1 MKHIYLVFLLV
12 TSIAFAQLTP
22 PASLQTY
29 YTDIDF
35 TKTGSALY
43 DDLAITTSSKHGPFL
58 TYSERHQFLYKA
70 DEDPSNGSNVLL
82 MYSGESR
89 SKTEYLSGSNPNS
102 PQTFNTEHVYPRSL
116 LDIGISEADLHL
128 LRSCD
133 ININSSRGNNPFT
146 DGSGTPNQAYFSTGS
161 SFFPGWEWRG
171 DVARIIMYVNLRY
184 NEPFSSVGTLNLFL
198 EWNSADPVSLNEI
211 EDNRN
216 TVISDA
222 QGNRNPFIDNPYLA
236 TVIWGGTPA
245 QDRWNTTPDT
255 EDPTTPAALTAANPT
270 ETTVDLSWT
279 ASTDNTAVSS
289 YDVYIGGAFYVNT
302 SSHATTYTVTGLT
315 ASTAYTFTLLARDA
329 SGNQSSLST
338 SATETTTAPDTE
350 DPTIP
355 ASLTASNPTA
365 STVDLS
371 WTASTDNTAVTSY
384 DVYVG
389 GVFYVNTGSNTT
401 TYTVTNLT
409 SETAYTFT
417 ILAKDA
423 AGNTS
428 TLSGSAIETTLVS
441 SSSSKNLFFSEYMEG
456 SSNNKAFEI
465 ANFTGSDITDL
476 SIYQVKLSANGAADW
491 TTNTYNFPTGASITD
506 NDVYVIGNGSLAVCT
521 GVVDNSNS
529 SITGFNGNDAI
540 GLFKNGVLIDII
552 GTLGDTATFG
562 SNTTLV
568 RNSTVAEGN
577 TTFNINEWTASM
589 SNTCSNLGQ
598 HSQTTLNL
606 PKINNND
613 FLAIKLYPNPLN
625 GDQLFIKTNEI
636 LNVKIFSIL
645 GEKIT
650 DSSVDASKNYINVS
664 NLNKGVYLVSIS
676 NGNKSVTK
684 KLIKL

>member
-22 PASLQTY
+22 PASQQTY
-29 YTDIDF
+29 YTDVDF

-302 SSHATTYTVTGLT
+302 SSNATTYTVTGLT

-355 ASLTASNPTA
+355 ANLTASNPTA

-384 DVYVG
+384 DVYLG

-401 TYTVTNLT
+401 TYTVINLT

-423 AGNTS
+423 AGNASSQSTS
-428 TLSGSAIETTLVS
+428 TIETTLV
-441 SSSSKNLFFSEYMEG
+441 G
-456 SSNNKAFEI
+456 SSDCASEDFANIPAAQGNYATRAWTGTDGLWTATDARTDQALNSKAICIRNGTLTSPTLSGGIGSLTVTTQLTFGGSAGTFDVLVNNVSVGSI
-465 ANFTGSDITDL
+465 PYGSDNTTSITTTLSNINTSGSVTVVLDNQSTSNRVRLDDL
-476 SIYQVKLSANGAADW
+476 SFTCY
-491 TTNTYNFPTGASITD
+491 T
-506 NDVYVIGNGSLAVCT
+506 
-521 GVVDNSNS
+521 
-529 SITGFNGNDAI
+529 
-540 GLFKNGVLIDII
+540 
-552 GTLGDTATFG
+552 GTLD
-562 SNTTLV
+562 
-568 RNSTVAEGN
+568 
-577 TTFNINEWTASM
+577 ID
-589 SNTCSNLGQ
+589 
-598 HSQTTLNL
+598 
-606 PKINNND
+606 NNN
-613 FLAIKLYPNPLN
+613 FEAIKLYPNPLN

-650 DSSVDASKNYINVS
+650 DSSIDASQNYINVS
-664 NLNKGVYLVSIS
+664 NLNKGIYLVSIS

>member
-12 TSIAFAQLTP
+12 TSIGFAQLTP

-29 YTDIDF
+29 YTDVDF
-35 TKTGSALY
+35 SKTGSDLY
-43 DDLAITTSSKHGPFL
+43 DDLATTTIAKHTTFL
-58 TYSERHQFLYKA
+58 TYSQRHQFLYNA
-70 DEDPSNGSNVLL
+70 DEDSSNESNVLL

-89 SKTEYLSGSNPNS
+89 SKTEYVSGSNPNS
-102 PQTFNTEHVYPRSL
+102 TQTFNTEHVYPRSL

-133 ININSSRGNNPFT
+133 TNINSSRGNNPFT

-198 EWNSADPVSLNEI
+198 EWNAADPVSLNEI

-255 EDPTTPAALTAANPT
+255 EVPTTPTALVAVNPT

-279 ASTDNTAVSS
+279 ASTDNIAVSS
-289 YDVYIGGAFYVNT
+289 YDVYLGGSFYVNT
-302 SSHATTYTVTGLT
+302 SSNTTTYTVTGLT
-315 ASTAYTFTLLARDA
+315 ASTAYTFTLLAKDA
-329 SGNQSSLST
+329 SGNESSLST

-365 STVDLS
+365 STIDLS

-389 GVFYVNTGSNTT
+389 GIFYVNTGSNTT
-401 TYTVTNLT
+401 TYTVLNLA

-417 ILAKDA
+417 ILDKDA
-423 AGNTS
+423 AGNAS
-428 TLSGSAIETTLVS
+428 SQSNSAIETTLV
-441 SSSSKNLFFSEYMEG
+441 G
-456 SSNNKAFEI
+456 SSDCASEDFANIPAGQSNYTTRTWTGTDGFWTATDARTDQSLNSKAICIRNGTLTSPALSGGIGSLTVTTQLTFGGSAGTFDVLVNNVSVGSI
-465 ANFTGSDITDL
+465 PYGSDNTTSTTTTLSNINTSGSVTVVLDNQSTTNRVRIDDL
-476 SIYQVKLSANGAADW
+476 SFTCY
-491 TTNTYNFPTGASITD
+491 T
-506 NDVYVIGNGSLAVCT
+506 
-521 GVVDNSNS
+521 
-529 SITGFNGNDAI
+529 
-540 GLFKNGVLIDII
+540 
-552 GTLGDTATFG
+552 GTLD
-562 SNTTLV
+562 
-568 RNSTVAEGN
+568 
-577 TTFNINEWTASM
+577 ID
-589 SNTCSNLGQ
+589 
-598 HSQTTLNL
+598 
-606 PKINNND
+606 NND
-613 FLAIKLYPNPLN
+613 FVAIKLYPNPLN
-625 GDQLFIKTNEI
+625 GDQLFIKANEI

-650 DSSVDASKNYINVS
+650 DSSVDASKSYIKVS

>member
-12 TSIAFAQLTP
+12 TSIGFAQLTP
-22 PASLQTY
+22 PESLQTY
-29 YTDIDF
+29 YTDVDF
-35 TKTGSALY
+35 SKTGSDLY
-43 DDLAITTSSKHGPFL
+43 DDLATTTIAKHTTFL
-58 TYSERHQFLYKA
+58 TYSQRHQFLYNA
-70 DEDPSNGSNVLL
+70 DEDSSNESNVLL

-89 SKTEYLSGSNPNS
+89 SKTEYVSGSNPNS
-102 PQTFNTEHVYPRSL
+102 TQTFNTEHVYPRSL

-133 ININSSRGNNPFT
+133 TNINSSRGNNPFT

-198 EWNSADPVSLNEI
+198 EWNAADPVSLNEI

-255 EDPTTPAALTAANPT
+255 EVPTTPTALVAVNPT

-279 ASTDNTAVSS
+279 ASTDNIAVSS
-289 YDVYIGGAFYVNT
+289 YDVYLGGAFYVNT
-302 SSHATTYTVTGLT
+302 SSNTTTYTVTGLT
-315 ASTAYTFTLLARDA
+315 ASTAYTFTLLAKDA
-329 SGNQSSLST
+329 SGNESSLST

-365 STVDLS
+365 STIDLS

-389 GVFYVNTGSNTT
+389 GIFYVNTGSNTT
-401 TYTVTNLT
+401 TYTVLNLA

-423 AGNTS
+423 AGNAS
-428 TLSGSAIETTLVS
+428 SQSNSAIETTLV
-441 SSSSKNLFFSEYMEG
+441 G
-456 SSNNKAFEI
+456 SSDCASEDFANIPAGQSNYTTRTWTGTDGFWTATDARTDQSLNSKAICIRNGTLTSPALSGGIGSLTVTTQLTFGGSAGTFDVLVNNVSVGSI
-465 ANFTGSDITDL
+465 PYGSDNTTSTTTTLSNINTSGSVTVVLDNQSTTNRVRIDDL
-476 SIYQVKLSANGAADW
+476 SFTCY
-491 TTNTYNFPTGASITD
+491 T
-506 NDVYVIGNGSLAVCT
+506 
-521 GVVDNSNS
+521 
-529 SITGFNGNDAI
+529 
-540 GLFKNGVLIDII
+540 
-552 GTLGDTATFG
+552 GTLD
-562 SNTTLV
+562 
-568 RNSTVAEGN
+568 
-577 TTFNINEWTASM
+577 ID
-589 SNTCSNLGQ
+589 
-598 HSQTTLNL
+598 
-606 PKINNND
+606 NND
-613 FLAIKLYPNPLN
+613 FVAIKLYPNPLN
-625 GDQLFIKTNEI
+625 GDQLFIKANEI

-650 DSSVDASKNYINVS
+650 DSSVDASKSYIKVS